1 MFDRCLVFDKVRNTE
16 NRQRKKTYLCSNFI
30 SFATDFCFVLGL
42 FLTLKSLSKKII
54 PLFLYSVFSRTCL
67 VHLSINHFRFVFG
80 FTDLH
85 QSKLTIIYYINFKNM
100 DVSYF
105 VSNSLL
111 TPE

>member
-1 MFDRCLVFDKVRNTE
+1 MVS
-16 NRQRKKTYLCSNFI
+16 RKKHLCSNFI

-54 PLFLYSVFSRTCL
+54 LVFLYSVFSRTCL
-67 VHLSINHFRFVFG
+67 VHLNINHFRFVFG

-85 QSKLTIIYYINFKNM
+85 QGKLTIIYINFKNM